1 MRMENLF
8 KFSINAKI
16 ATSYIVI
23 IITLVLSGAGGLL
36 GVGSLSKTLLDIS
49 GPLWNS
55 SYAAMQGMVGVQSSM
70 ISMYQLLARDIDENQ
85 ESSDL
90 KEANA
95 MLEQAFKLMVQSNKY
110 TPEETTRIETL
121 LNQFR
126 DNRSRVVNK
135 NIQLHEARRKAEQ
148 DLAAFDDLL
157 MKSEQSIR
165 ELMRIFKEMD
175 MAIEEQFDGILAAM
189 DTRIALL
196 RRSHAFGVLLTGG
209 SIEEQTAEMERWFER
224 LDKNISY
231 LLDSPF
237 VTEEVDKD
245 SDITFMDAIDAAYN
259 RHKKLFS
266 EAVELYKQYVNEKK
280 KLKEVSRELLTMG
293 KQLEINART
302 NVTNVMGGVD
312 NTISDANNMIY
323 LALLLGLFIAIV
335 SYLLIKKQVV
345 QPVQAVARQLIEI
358 SEGEGDLTVMLDNQ
372 RNDELGE
379 LARGFNGFVAK
390 TREAIIEV
398 NKTVDRLN
406 SAVIDLTNVTGETSA
421 NVAVQQDETNQAA
434 AAVNQMSSTSQEM
447 ANQSK
452 TALNLAT
459 EADSAA
465 STGHSVVAET
475 INDIIDLA
483 NKIDTTSNAIQELGD
498 ESINIGTVLEVIRGI
513 ADQTNLLA
521 LNAAIEAAR
530 AGEQGRGFAVVADEV
545 RKLASNT
552 QSATKEID
560 EMISRLQNGAKQAV
574 EYMRVSKNQTQESV
588 VQAKEAG
595 EALQIITNAVS
606 QIHDMNTYIANA
618 SNEQSTAS
626 EMVNRNVARINE
638 MSDHNTNS
646 THKIS
651 DAARELGVI
660 SSEMQSLVHQ
670 FRV

>member
-1 MRMENLF
+1 MKKGNLF
-8 KFSINAKI
+8 RFSINAKI

-23 IITLVLSGAGGLL
+23 IIILILSGAGGLL
-36 GVGSLSKTLLDIS
+36 GVGALSKTLLDIS

-70 ISMYQLLARDIDENQ
+70 ISMYQLLARDIDEKQ
-85 ESSDL
+85 ENSDL

-95 MLEQAFKLMVQSNKY
+95 MLEQAFKIMVQSQKY
-110 TPEETTRIETL
+110 TPEEILQIENL
-121 LNQFR
+121 LNDFR
-126 DNRSRVVNK
+126 DNRNRVVSK
-135 NIQLHEARRKAEQ
+135 NIELHEIRSKAEQ

-196 RRSHAFGVLLTGG
+196 RRSHAFGALLTGG
-209 SIEEQTAEMERWFER
+209 SIEQQTAEMAKWFER

-231 LLDSPF
+231 LLESPF
-237 VTEEVDKD
+237 VTEKIEKG
-245 SDITFMDAIDAAYN
+245 SDVTFMDAIDAAYN
-259 RHKKLFS
+259 RHQKLFS
-266 EAVELYKQYVNEKK
+266 EAVELYKQYVNEKM

-293 KQLEINART
+293 KRLENNARSD
-302 NVTNVMGGVD
+302 VTTVMGGVG

-323 LALLLGLFIAIV
+323 ISIFLGLIIAV
-335 SYLLIKKQVV
+335 TSYLLIKKQVV
-345 QPVQAVARQLIEI
+345 QPVQAVAKQLIEI

-398 NKTVDRLN
+398 SNTVNRLN
-406 SAVIDLTNVTGETSA
+406 NAVTELGNVTDETTG
-421 NVAVQQDETNQAA
+421 NVAIQQDETNQAA

-452 TALNLAT
+452 TALNLAS
-459 EADSAA
+459 EADRAA
-465 STGHSVVAET
+465 STGQHVVAET

-483 NKIDTTSNAIQELGD
+483 NKIDMTSNAIQELGD
-498 ESINIGTVLEVIRGI
+498 ETINIGTVLEVIKGI

-552 QSATKEID
+552 QSATQEIND
-560 EMISRLQNGAKQAV
+560 MITRLQNEANEAV
-574 EYMRVSKNQTQESV
+574 ESMKISKNKAQDSV
-588 VQAKEAG
+588 IQAKEAG
-595 EALQIITNAVS
+595 NALQIITNAVS

-618 SNEQSTAS
+618 SNEQSTVS

-638 MSDHNTNS
+638 MSDNNTNS

-651 DAARELGVI
+651 DAAHELGII
-660 SSEMQSLVHQ
+660 STEMQTLVGQ

>member
-1 MRMENLF
+1 VKKGNLF
-8 KFSINAKI
+8 RFSINAKI

-23 IITLVLSGAGGLL
+23 IIILILSGAGGLL
-36 GVGSLSKTLLDIS
+36 GVGALSKTLLDIS

-70 ISMYQLLARDIDENQ
+70 ISMYQLLARDIDEKQ
-85 ESSDL
+85 ENSDL

-95 MLEQAFKLMVQSNKY
+95 MLEQAFKIMVQSQKY
-110 TPEETTRIETL
+110 TPEEILQIENL
-121 LNQFR
+121 LNDFR
-126 DNRSRVVNK
+126 DNRNRVVSK
-135 NIQLHEARRKAEQ
+135 NIELHEIRSKAEQ

-196 RRSHAFGVLLTGG
+196 RRSHAFGALLTGG
-209 SIEEQTAEMERWFER
+209 SIEQQTAEMAKWFER

-231 LLDSPF
+231 LLESPF
-237 VTEEVDKD
+237 VTEKIEKG
-245 SDITFMDAIDAAYN
+245 SDVTFMDAIDAAYN
-259 RHKKLFS
+259 RHQKLFS
-266 EAVELYKQYVNEKK
+266 EAVELYKQYVNEKM

-293 KQLEINART
+293 KRLENNARSD
-302 NVTNVMGGVD
+302 VTTVMGGVG

-323 LALLLGLFIAIV
+323 ISIFLGLIIAV
-335 SYLLIKKQVV
+335 TSYLLIKKQVV
-345 QPVQAVARQLIEI
+345 QPVQAVAKQLIEI

-398 NKTVDRLN
+398 SNTVNRLN
-406 SAVIDLTNVTGETSA
+406 NAVTELGNVTDETTG
-421 NVAVQQDETNQAA
+421 NVAIQQDETNQAA

-452 TALNLAT
+452 TALNLAS
-459 EADSAA
+459 EADRAA
-465 STGHSVVAET
+465 STGQHVVAET

-483 NKIDTTSNAIQELGD
+483 NKIDMTSNAIQELGD
-498 ESINIGTVLEVIRGI
+498 ETINIGTVLEVIKGI

-552 QSATKEID
+552 QSATQEIND
-560 EMISRLQNGAKQAV
+560 MITRLQNEANEAV
-574 EYMRVSKNQTQESV
+574 ESMKISKNKAQDSV
-588 VQAKEAG
+588 IQAKEAG
-595 EALQIITNAVS
+595 NALQIITNAVS

-618 SNEQSTAS
+618 SNEQSTVS

-638 MSDHNTNS
+638 MSDNNTNS

-651 DAARELGVI
+651 DAAHELGII
-660 SSEMQSLVHQ
+660 STEMQTLVGQ

>member
-1 MRMENLF
+1 MKKGNLF
-8 KFSINAKI
+8 RFSINAKI

-23 IITLVLSGAGGLL
+23 IIILILSGAGGLL
-36 GVGSLSKTLLDIS
+36 GVGALSKTLLDIS

-70 ISMYQLLARDIDENQ
+70 ISMYQLLARDIDEKQ
-85 ESSDL
+85 ENSDL

-95 MLEQAFKLMVQSNKY
+95 MLEQAFKIMVQSQKY
-110 TPEETTRIETL
+110 TPEEILQIENL
-121 LNQFR
+121 LNDFR
-126 DNRSRVVNK
+126 DNRNRVVSK
-135 NIQLHEARRKAEQ
+135 NIELHEIRSKAEQ

-196 RRSHAFGVLLTGG
+196 RRSHAFGALLTGG
-209 SIEEQTAEMERWFER
+209 SIEQQTAEMAKWFER

-231 LLDSPF
+231 LLESPF
-237 VTEEVDKD
+237 VTEKIEKG
-245 SDITFMDAIDAAYN
+245 SDVTFMDAIDAAYN
-259 RHKKLFS
+259 RHQKLFS
-266 EAVELYKQYVNEKK
+266 EAVELYKQYVNEKM

-293 KQLEINART
+293 KRLENNARSD
-302 NVTNVMGGVD
+302 VTTVMGGVG

-323 LALLLGLFIAIV
+323 ISIFLGLIIAV
-335 SYLLIKKQVV
+335 TSYLLIKKQVV
-345 QPVQAVARQLIEI
+345 QPVQAVAKQLIEI

-398 NKTVDRLN
+398 SNTVNRLN
-406 SAVIDLTNVTGETSA
+406 NAVTELGNVTDETTG
-421 NVAVQQDETNQAA
+421 NVAIQQDETNQAA

-452 TALNLAT
+452 TALNLAS
-459 EADSAA
+459 EADRAA
-465 STGHSVVAET
+465 STGQHVVAET

-483 NKIDTTSNAIQELGD
+483 KKIDMTSNAIQELGD
-498 ESINIGTVLEVIRGI
+498 ETINIGTVLEVIKGI

-552 QSATKEID
+552 QSATQEIND
-560 EMISRLQNGAKQAV
+560 MITRLQNEANEAV
-574 EYMRVSKNQTQESV
+574 ESMKISKNKAQDSV
-588 VQAKEAG
+588 IQAKEAG
-595 EALQIITNAVS
+595 NALQIITNAVS

-618 SNEQSTAS
+618 SNEQSTVS

-638 MSDHNTNS
+638 MSDNNTNS

-651 DAARELGVI
+651 DAAHELGII
-660 SSEMQSLVHQ
+660 STEMQTLVGQ